1 MDELSSIVADP
12 SFAGGQHN
20 IKGLILDIFE
30 RALEGDERDRVMG
43 ILLRFVAVADLVKES
58 GPLFKCVSVA
68 GVFKHGNSFALLTD
82 LLFRVFESKTL
93 DAATRRT
100 YLQIIGAALIAVAP
114 EKEPKFKS
122 RDFDDDKGREGSYWA
137 MVRLASRG
145 GKNGWTAALI
155 SAIERYAPA
164 IEGYDASS
172 PAPTL
177 EAKGRV
183 KQLAN
188 WFTALPDLDGE
199 MTPALTDIHTRVT
212 ALSTAWNKS

>member
-1 MDELSSIVADP
+1 MMMYLCAGAAVTPPTCERLFELYREMLSSGSLSRISMVVAHAHYDITSGRHRWPFRLMDELSSIVADP

-30 RALEGDERDRVMG
+30 RAREGDERDKVMG

-114 EKEPKFKS
+114 
-122 RDFDDDKGREGSYWA
+122 
-137 MVRLASRG
+137 
-145 GKNGWTAALI
+145 
-155 SAIERYAPA
+155 
-164 IEGYDASS
+164 
-172 PAPTL
+172 
-177 EAKGRV
+177 
-183 KQLAN
+183 
-188 WFTALPDLDGE
+188 
-199 MTPALTDIHTRVT
+199 
-212 ALSTAWNKS
+212 